1 MCYTIAALTKPT
13 KETNAYYLRPVN
25 CDNELFL
32 SVNNLFQ
39 DKKW

>member
-1 MCYTIAALTKPT
+1 MCYSIAALMKPT
-13 KETNAYYLRPVN
+13 KETNVYYLCPVN

-39 DKKW
+39 EKW